1 MPADNPIHELAL
13 AAIDADA
20 QVKGLLITR
29 DGSSQI
35 PFSML
40 YAYVNNSTFVP
51 PIDFERLLRAD
62 LAAQENLNRLL
73 EKASLAY
80 MPMLAAASSGD
91 VTKRETDDVIITRT
105 QSRAEPDQVYLK
117 IEIKNLNTKM
127 PIHLFA
133 RQASGIWIRKALPD
147 FMNGQTQVLLET
159 KSQVAKILSAPDG
172 EVYLR

>member
-1 MPADNPIHELAL
+1 MPADNPVHDLAL

-20 QVKGLLITR
+20 QAKELLIAQ

-35 PFSML
+35 PFSTL
-40 YAYVNNSTFVP
+40 YAYVNNPAFVS
-51 PIDFERLLRAD
+51 PIDFERLLEAD

-73 EKASLAY
+73 EKASLAH
-80 MPMLAAASSGD
+80 MPMLAAASSGGI
-91 VTKRETDDVIITRT
+91 TKRETDVALITLT

-117 IEIKNLNTKM
+117 IEIKDLNAKM

-133 RQASGIWIRKALPD
+133 RQAGGAWIRKVLPD

-159 KSQVAKILSAPDG
+159 KSPIAQTLSAPDG